1 VSSTLSPLLE
11 QYIDQLRYERRASP
25 HTLSAYRRDLS
36 KLARFCEKSQ
46 ISGWHKLKAHHI
58 QNHITAE
65 FRKGLGSR
73 SLRRELSS
81 IRGFLKFLGQNN
93 EIDDNPA
100 HYVRAPK
107 VANRLPR
114 TLDVDQVVGLMQASP
129 GSVLEKRDLAMW
141 ELFYSSGLRL
151 SEMVNL
157 NIEDVDLEQGSLLV
171 KHGKGGKDR
180 ILPVGRCAINAVRI
194 WLQTR
199 KSIRSDDT
207 TALFTSINRNRL
219 SARSI
224 QSRLTNWCLKHGL
237 PEKIHPH
244 MLRHSF
250 ASHLLQGSGDL
261 RAVQE
266 LLGHS
271 NISTT
276 QIYTHLDFAY
286 LASVYDKA
294 HPRAT
299 KK

>member
-1 VSSTLSPLLE
+1 MSSTLNPLLE
-11 QYIDQLRYERRASP
+11 RYIDQLRYERRASP

-36 KLARFCEKSQ
+36 KLARFCEKSK
-46 ISGWHKLKAHHI
+46 IPAWNKLKTHHI
-58 QNHITAE
+58 QSHITAE

-73 SLRRELSS
+73 SLQRELSS
-81 IRGFLKFLGQNN
+81 IRGFLQFLGQNN

-100 HYVRAPK
+100 NYVRAPK
-107 VANRLPR
+107 AANRLPR
-114 TLDVDQVVGLMQASP
+114 TLDVDQIAGLMQASP

-171 KHGKGGKDR
+171 KRGKGGKDR
-180 ILPVGRCAINAVRI
+180 ILPVGRYAIDAVRI
-194 WLQTR
+194 WLQVR
-199 KSIRSDDT
+199 EPIGSDEI
-207 TALFTSINRNRL
+207 TALFTSKNGNRL
-219 SARSI
+219 SARSV
-224 QSRLTNWCLKHGL
+224 QSRLANWCLKRGL
-237 PEKIHPH
+237 PEKVHPH

-276 QIYTHLDFAY
+276 QIYTHLDFAH

-294 HPRAT
+294 HPRAR